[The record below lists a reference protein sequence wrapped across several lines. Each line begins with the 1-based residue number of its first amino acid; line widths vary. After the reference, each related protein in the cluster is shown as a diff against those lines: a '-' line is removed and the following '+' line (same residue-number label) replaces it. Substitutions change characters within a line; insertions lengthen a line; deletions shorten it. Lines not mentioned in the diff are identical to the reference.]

1 MPFGRECS
9 LFTLDFIDE
18 MLLFIDEMLLFIDEM
33 LNFATLGRCE
43 SLVCEASLFVRN
55 FGGFEY
61 VIFSFN

>member
-9 LFTLDFIDE
+9 LFTMNFIDE
-18 MLLFIDEMLLFIDEM
+18 MLLFIDEK

>member
-1 MPFGRECS
+1 MSVFRPFGRDCS

-18 MLLFIDEMLLFIDEM
+18 TLLFVDEK
-33 LNFATLGRCE
+33 LNFATLGRRE